1 MKADLIQPSYLKP
14 GDSVAIVA
22 PSGVL
27 NNRDKEIDLA
37 RKLMESWGLNVKI
50 GRYVFEKAGHFAG
63 TDAQRIAD
71 LQAAIDNKNIKA
83 IWMAR
88 GGYGMVRVID
98 KLDYS
103 GLKSNPKWIVGYS
116 DITALHND
124 LHNKGLE
131 SIHAMMC
138 TSMDANT
145 GPIANSINSLKDALF
160 GKDLYYKIKGSE
172 YNKEGEAS
180 GQLIGGN
187 LTLLHTMLGSRSSLD
202 TEGKILFIEEIGE
215 YAYHI
220 DRMLM
225 SLKRA
230 GFFKNCKGLIV
241 GQISNIR
248 ENTTPWGKTIEQLIL
263 DAFQDYEFPIL
274 FGFPAGHEDDNRALI
289 LGREVNLKVSKTG
302 GELIFFQ

>member
-145 GPIANSINSLKDALF
+145 APIANSINSLKDALF

>member
-37 RKLMESWGLNVKI
+37 RKLMESWGLKVKI